1 MRAKKH
7 LVIYRGPHLLLLD
20 EWTQLNSK
28 QVLIAK
34 VAELQGLKILAK
46 AGLICQSQQTDWEKS
61 QTLKHQVGTPEWMPL
76 KVLALYSP
84 VNSQTFQN
92 WSAVP

>member
-46 AGLICQSQQTDWEKS
+46 AGLIC
-61 QTLKHQVGTPEWMPL
+61 
-76 KVLALYSP
+76 
-84 VNSQTFQN
+84 
-92 WSAVP
+92 